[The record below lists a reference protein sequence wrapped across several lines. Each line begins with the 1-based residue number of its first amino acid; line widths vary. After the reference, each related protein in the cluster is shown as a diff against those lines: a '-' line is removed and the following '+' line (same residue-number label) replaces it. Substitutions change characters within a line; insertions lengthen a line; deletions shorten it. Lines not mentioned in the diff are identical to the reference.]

1 MWITVENVLHGFTP
15 FIHNGN
21 IPKTAAVRENEEFS
35 PFSTASITIY

>member
-1 MWITVENVLHGFTP
+1 MWITVENVLHGFRP

-21 IPKTAAVRENEEFS
+21 RPKTAAQHGKAEFS